1 VLAAAR
7 AWVKRRPGPAAG
19 IALGSMIAVSV
30 GARLFAASSFTAP
43 WIAPDEMVYG
53 LLGQDLWANGTL
65 TIRGSAVPYLSILYP
80 AFVGLPLLADDLA
93 AGIRAAQALQ
103 SLVVSLTA
111 VPVYLWGLRFLPRR
125 WALTAA
131 ALTLVTPALT
141 YAGLLMTESLFYPA
155 TVLALFALARMLETP
170 TLVRQG
176 VFLLAV
182 TIVAAIR
189 LQAVVLL
196 PVLVVAALLYARF
209 LRSASIL
216 RHLAPLLVILAV
228 GSLLASGWILWSDA
242 AGLDDVVGAYA
253 AGSRPESTALGLE
266 IIWHAGFIV
275 ILGAFVPMIAAGTL
289 VWRAARVGEPEPAAA
304 AFLATAAAFVPLLA
318 LQVAAFAAAN
328 VDHVG
333 GRYLIGA
340 LPVLALGLCLWAA
353 RDAPWERVG
362 TPVLSALALAS
373 VALTPVDEVAAVNG
387 AHDLFETLV
396 FRHLA
401 NATSDAVSQ
410 AALVVAVAVAVGA
423 VVAVARFRVWTPPGA
438 AVLVVAVGCSLA
450 AASALAARDVAR
462 LSENAQKQ
470 SFGTATPAWIDDA
483 AAGPAVLIATG
494 DLLWTSN
501 ARILFWNESVRRIVG
516 LPGAEWHGPLP
527 VAPATLED
535 DGNFVDAQ
543 GRALAAP
550 GIVAPGWLEFSGQA
564 VAETPLTDDEPAKT
578 VWRTDGRLRA
588 TVAKKGFTPVG
599 DFLGEARVTVFGCTR
614 GALRLTLLGK
624 QGEPINIGVNGI
636 PVRTLQIAPETVWRG
651 SIAAPPNA
659 DGTFACEYVLES
671 PGLVGST
678 QVTWVPEG
686 G

>member
-1 VLAAAR
+1 
-7 AWVKRRPGPAAG
+7 
-19 IALGSMIAVSV
+19 MIAVSV
-30 GARLFAASSFTAP
+30 GARLLAAFSFTVP

-53 LLGQDLWANGTL
+53 LLGQDLWQNGTL
-65 TIRGSAVPYLSILYP
+65 TIRDSAVPYLSILYP

-93 AGIRAAQALQ
+93 DGVRTAQALQ

-111 VPVYLWGLRFLPRR
+111 IPVYLWGRRFLDRR
-125 WALTAA
+125 WALAAA

-141 YAGLLMTESLFYPA
+141 YAGLLMTE
-155 TVLALFALARMLETP
+155 TLARMLETP

-176 VFLLAV
+176 VSLLAV

-189 LQAVVLL
+189 LQAVLLL
-196 PVLVVAALLYARF
+196 PVLVVAALLYALF
-209 LRSASIL
+209 VRSPAIL
-216 RHLAPLLVILAV
+216 ARLAPLLVILGL
-228 GSLLASGWILWSDA
+228 GSLLAIGWIFWSDS

-266 IIWHAGFIV
+266 IVWHAGFLV
-275 ILGAFVPMIAAGTL
+275 ILGAFVPAIAVGTL
-289 VWRAARVGEPEPAAA
+289 VWRAARVGEPELPSA

-318 LQVAAFAAAN
+318 LQVAAFAAGN

-333 GRYLIGA
+333 GRYLVGA

-353 RDAPWERVG
+353 RGAPWERIG
-362 TPVLSALALAS
+362 TPVLAAIAVAS

-396 FRHLA
+396 FRHIA
-401 NATSDAVSQ
+401 NATSDAVAQ
-410 AALVVAVAVAVGA
+410 AALVVAVALAVGA
-423 VVAVARFRVWTPPGA
+423 VVAVSRFRVWTPPGPA
-438 AVLVVAVGCSLA
+438 ALVVAVGCSLA

-462 LSENAQKQ
+462 LSARAEKQ
-470 SFGTATPAWIDDA
+470 AFGEEPASWVDQA
-483 AAGPAVLIATG
+483 GAGPAVLLATG

-527 VAPATLED
+527 VVAARLDD
-535 DGNFVDAQ
+535 DGRFVDAE
-543 GRALAAP
+543 GRDVTASSV
-550 GIVAPGWLEFSGQA
+550 VAPAWLEFSGQA
-564 VAETPLTDDEPAKT
+564 VADTPLTADEPAKT
-578 VWRTDGRLRA
+578 VWRTDGRLLRA
-588 TVAKKGFTPVG
+588 TIAREGFTPVG

-636 PVRTLQIAPETVWRG
+636 PVKTLHIAPETVWRG

-686 G
+686 A